1 MDADGG
7 NKALVLDEVA
17 CDHIDWQ
24 PIPTFPLVDARFSS
38 FNPAIRWAFQ
48 EGIATGCAP
57 ERFCHQR
64 FVSRG
69 QVATFLARAL
79 ELPDAT
85 VDHYDDDDGTTHE
98 DDINRLADAGLTTGC
113 APSSYCPTFAVTRGQ
128 MASLMARALELPEA
142 SLDYFDDD
150 DGRTH
155 EANINR
161 MAEAELTSGC
171 EFRKYCPE
179 RMLTRGEAMAL
190 IYRALAP

>member
-1 MDADGG
+1 
-7 NKALVLDEVA
+7 
-17 CDHIDWQ
+17 
-24 PIPTFPLVDARFSS
+24 
-38 FNPAIRWAFQ
+38 
-48 EGIATGCAP
+48 
-57 ERFCHQR
+57 
-64 FVSRG
+64 
-69 QVATFLARAL
+69 
-79 ELPDAT
+79 
-85 VDHYDDDDGTTHE
+85 
-98 DDINRLADAGLTTGC
+98 
-113 APSSYCPTFAVTRGQ
+113 